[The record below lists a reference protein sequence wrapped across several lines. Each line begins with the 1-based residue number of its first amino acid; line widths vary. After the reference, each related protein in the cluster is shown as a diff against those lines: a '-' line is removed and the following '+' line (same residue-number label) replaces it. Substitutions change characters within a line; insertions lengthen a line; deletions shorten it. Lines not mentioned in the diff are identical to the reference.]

1 MKIAVDCKRGQT
13 GLVSLVVC
21 IVVIDGIWTKSSLF
35 TPLGRSK
42 SLCARRTNERSRVR
56 SPAALNMLRRCA
68 PTQGTLLTCALS
80 RSRSKWVP
88 GRAVKACVFK

>member
-1 MKIAVDCKRGQT
+1 MVKIVVDCKRGQI

-42 SLCARRTNERSRVR
+42 SLWFVRPILERAIPVWN
-56 SPAALNMLRRCA
+56 P
-68 PTQGTLLTCALS
+68 GITCHQINRLE
-80 RSRSKWVP
+80 KI
-88 GRAVKACVFK
+88 